1 VLFTDGAANLGDA
14 IGFKQLTGPIS
25 QVKQFYAGRPR
36 PAGRLPGNQPWSM
49 FIGDLKKY

>member
-1 VLFTDGAANLGDA
+1 VLFTDGAANLCDA

-36 PAGRLPGNQPWSM
+36 PAAEDQRRGRLWS
-49 FIGDLKKY
+49 